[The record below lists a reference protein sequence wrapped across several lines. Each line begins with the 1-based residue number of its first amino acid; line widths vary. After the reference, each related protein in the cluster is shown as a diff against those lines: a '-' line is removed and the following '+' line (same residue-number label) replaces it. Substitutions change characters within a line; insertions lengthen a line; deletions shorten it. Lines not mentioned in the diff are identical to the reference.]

1 MGKLGDLSPQGSVAV
16 CVIIILSYELQL
28 TITGR
33 SVGRIDLDQCPGY
46 RSDPSAQVAYPR
58 RRKGSVRN
66 TPTPVQASKMAGML
80 PATLR
85 PYRIIL
91 TYAAGHAD
99 VRCIEHRW
107 EYDPNHHP
115 SAPGSLDSSSR

>member
-16 CVIIILSYELQL
+16 CALFSVMRNPRL
-28 TITGR
+28 TTTGR
-33 SVGRIDLDQCPGY
+33 SGGRVDFDQYPGY

-80 PATLR
+80 LSALR
-85 PYRIIL
+85 QYRITL
-91 TYAAGHAD
+91 TIAAGYAD
-99 VRCIEHRW
+99 VRCIEHRR